1 MLRAALLTFA
11 LLGLGQSAFAQ
22 INPAPTGGGQ
32 FLHIPPAPMPQ
43 RVVPEIRIEKG
54 AVPAIPAADSVRIL
68 VKALRI
74 TGQTLYPETELL
86 ALTGFRP
93 GTQQSLAELRAMA
106 TKIAEHYHR
115 NGYFVAQAYLPAQD
129 LTDGIVT
136 IAVLEG
142 RYGSIILR
150 NQTNLSESLA
160 NGLLAGLNPG
170 DTIAIAPLETRLLL
184 LSDLPGVVV
193 KSTLV
198 PGASVGTSDLIVEIT
213 PGRRVTGSV
222 DADNGGSR
230 YTGEYRVGG
239 TVHLNNLLGQG
250 DVASLRVLT
259 SGSGLIYGRAS
270 YQAQFGRATLG
281 VAYTALDYELGKEF
295 KPVGAHGTARIWSVY
310 GSYPLIRSRNTN
322 LYGLVSCDAK
332 TFRDETDVPVTLT
345 DKKVNVCAA
354 SLYGHHRDG
363 LGAGGLTSYA
373 LTGSAGDVDIRT
385 PAALVADQLGPRSN
399 GHFGKLAYRAS
410 RLQNITDRFSL
421 FAGINGQFASKNLD
435 ISEKMSLGG
444 PYGVRAYPVG
454 EAYADEGYIVNLEAR
469 YRLPKFSQGMPG
481 QMHLVGF
488 VDTGGVKINKD
499 PWLAGDNHR
508 SLSAA
513 GFGLTWAEINNFS
526 LSAYWAHRLGN
537 EKATS
542 GPDSS
547 SRIWVQGIKFF

>member
-1 MLRAALLTFA
+1 
-11 LLGLGQSAFAQ
+11 
-22 INPAPTGGGQ
+22 
-32 FLHIPPAPMPQ
+32 MPE

-54 AVPAIPAADSVRIL
+54 AVPATPAADSVRIL

-93 GTQQSLAELRAMA
+93 GTQLSLSDLRAMA

-129 LTDGIVT
+129 LTDGVVT

-142 RYGSIILR
+142 KYGSILLR
-150 NQTNLSESLA
+150 NQTNLSDSLA

-170 DTIAIAPLETRLLL
+170 DTITIAPLETRLLL

-222 DADNGGSR
+222 DADNAGDR

-295 KPVGAHGTARIWSVY
+295 KPLKAHGTARIWSLY
-310 GSYPLIRSRNTN
+310 GSYPLIRSRKTN
-322 LYGLVSCDAK
+322 LYAGGACDAK
-332 TFRDETDVPVTLT
+332 TFVDETDVPPTRI

-354 SLYGHHRDG
+354 SLYGHHHDG
-363 LGAGGLTSYA
+363 LGAGGLTSYS
-373 LTGSAGDVDIRT
+373 LTGSAGEVDIRT
-385 PAALVADQLGPRSN
+385 PAALAVDQLGPRTN
-399 GHFGKLAYRAS
+399 GDFGKLAYSAS

-421 FAGINGQFASKNLD
+421 FAGIHGQFASKNLD

-469 YRLPKFSQGMPG
+469 YRLPKLFQDMPG

-488 VDTGGVKINKD
+488 VDAGEVKINKD
-499 PWLAGDNHR
+499 PWLPIDNHR

-513 GFGLTWAEINNFS
+513 GFGLTWAEFNNFS

-537 EKATS
+537 ERATS

-547 SRIWVQGIKFF
+547 SRVWVQGIKFF